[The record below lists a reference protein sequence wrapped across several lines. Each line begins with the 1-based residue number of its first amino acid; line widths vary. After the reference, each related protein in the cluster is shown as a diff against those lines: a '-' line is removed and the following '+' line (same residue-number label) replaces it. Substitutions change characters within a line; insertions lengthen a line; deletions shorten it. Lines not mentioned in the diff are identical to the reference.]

1 MGHPVH
7 QGRDLAEHFSPDG
20 DKVAVEIKILVMAS
34 GAMQII
40 GPMNDPLW
48 MLAALDHAKDAIKNQ
63 QRPKTEIII
72 PAKDVQLSS

>member
-7 QGRDLAEHFSPDG
+7 QGRDLAEHFSPAG
-20 DKVAVEIKILVMAS
+20 DAVAVEIVIRVMAS
-34 GAMQII
+34 GAMQIV

-63 QRPKTEIII
+63 QKPKTGIII
-72 PAKDVQLSS
+72 PAHDVELP